1 MTANNERLKS
11 DLMDS
16 RSTIQLNTKEIE
28 KLHRK
33 ATNMVNELRESLISS
48 DAPLEDT
55 DYELLLKSIKT
66 TLETMTIKNKEKYT
80 PKKFKGNNT

>member
-11 DLMDS
+11 DVMDS
-16 RSTIQLNTKEIE
+16 RSTIQLSTKEIE

-33 ATNMVNELRESLISS
+33 ATNMMNELRESLTSS

-80 PKKFKGNNT
+80 RKKFKRNNT